1 MDHTDMSEQERDVL
15 YNLLFADLVFHSI
28 GVDIIETRKY
38 DFCWGERRRSKEK
51 VTQCVLNI
59 HKQPQYWNLE
69 DQVSEEKVV
78 QHISLLLTHV
88 SVVHVLL
95 FDVVVMYCS
104 DLNAL
109 WSSSIVYNCSQYT
122 SKDQALVKSIVINVP
137 FNNYGLVS

>member
-1 MDHTDMSEQERDVL
+1 M
-15 YNLLFADLVFHSI
+15 
-28 GVDIIETRKY
+28 
-38 DFCWGERRRSKEK
+38 
-51 VTQCVLNI
+51 
-59 HKQPQYWNLE
+59 E